1 MGGDEEKRS
10 TSKDWLILV
19 SEWDFFFFQTGEMNA
34 FIKARKILFHVDI
47 TTKHKNYGFGD
58 GFFKNC
64 HTDNIIHVVGA
75 SGHRAERDL

>member
-1 MGGDEEKRS
+1 MKRS
-10 TSKDWLILV
+10 DQPQKVDFGV
-19 SEWDFFFFQTGEMNA
+19 RMGFFFFFQTGEMNA

-58 GFFKNC
+58 GFFKNSY
-64 HTDNIIHVVGA
+64 TDNIIHVVGA